1 MAIEMFH
8 ENLGQLSL
16 ARGETVRIGWELFPG
31 EFPPLINHT
40 SVFGLDDARHIVRVS
55 TVDHEGPHNTSFH
68 YSVTNI
74 SAGPA
79 AVTFPQSYIFFKV
92 S

>member
-1 MAIEMFH
+1 MAIDVYF
-8 ENLGQLSL
+8 ENLGQLSI
-16 ARGETVRIGWELFPG
+16 AAGATVAVGWELFPG

-40 SVFGLDDARHIVRVS
+40 SVYGFDSARHIVRVG
-55 TVDHEGPHNTSFH
+55 TIDHEGPNNRSFH

-74 SAGPA
+74 SSGRAP
-79 AVTFPQSYIFFKV
+79 VVIPLSYIFHKK